1 MAFVGPREALSRAAT
16 SLRGAAARSGLPA
29 RPWWVSLRFTE
40 HVGEYAAPHLHRD
53 VPTGLLDALA
63 ILDAAGRDPDVAG
76 VWLRLDAPPAGWSTA
91 LSLRRA
97 IEQLRAQGKPV
108 VVYAE
113 VLDGV
118 SLLAASAAS
127 RIWLPETGR
136 VFLVGVRAQ
145 GVYLREFLDR
155 FGVTPEVVRVGSH
168 KSAGEMFTRDGMS
181 PEQREQLEGLTD
193 DLYGALVEGIARG
206 RGLPDATVRDLI
218 DRGPYTAETAVDAGL
233 IDACVYPDQVDEA
246 LRAITP
252 VRPDAPRR
260 IAWVPARAYAV
271 ARSLGAADRSAPSLA
286 YVVSQGSI
294 ARGGHGRGIGSDSV
308 APLLERLR
316 VDPRCRGV
324 VLRIDSPG
332 GDALAS
338 DLLWRAIDRLRRDK
352 PVVAS
357 LGEVAA
363 SGGYYMACAADQVF
377 AELASVTGSIGVIGG
392 KLNLEGLL
400 ERLGVG
406 TDAVERG
413 ARAGLLTAERPF
425 TADERRAVREEM
437 QALYATFV
445 ARVAAG
451 RGLSTEAVHRVA
463 EGRVFSGRRARSV
476 GLVDAVG
483 GPLEALREA
492 SAQAGFAPHALPSV
506 RVWPRTPHFAGLRTL
521 LQWVGE

>member
-1 MAFVGPREALSRAAT
+1 MAFVGPREAASRAAT
-16 SLRGAAARSGLPA
+16 SLRRAAARSGLPA
-29 RPWWVSLRFTE
+29 QPWWISLRWTE
-40 HVGEYAAPHLHRD
+40 HVGEYAVPHLHRD

-63 ILDAAGRDPDVAG
+63 TLDAAARDPEVAG
-76 VWLRLDAPPAGWSTA
+76 VWLKLDAPPAGWSTA

-97 IEQLRAQGKPV
+97 IERLRSQGKPV

-113 VLDGV
+113 VLDGI

-127 RIWLPETGR
+127 RIWLPDTGR

-193 DLYGALVEGIARG
+193 DLYEALVEGIARG

-218 DRGPYTAETAVDAGL
+218 DRGPYTAETAVEAGL
-233 IDACVYPDQVDEA
+233 IDDCVYPDQIDEA
-246 LRAITP
+246 LRMITP
-252 VRPDAPRR
+252 ARADAPRR
-260 IAWVPARAYAV
+260 VAWVPARAYAV
-271 ARSLGAADRSAPSLA
+271 ARGLAAGDRGPTLA

-316 VDPRCRGV
+316 VDASVRGV

-352 PVVAS
+352 PVVAT

-363 SGGYYMACAADQVF
+363 SGGYYMACAADEVF

-392 KLNLEGLL
+392 KLNVEGLL

-413 ARAGLLTAERPF
+413 ARSGLLSAERPF
-425 TADERRAVREEM
+425 TADERRAVRDEM

-445 ARVAAG
+445 ARVAQG
-451 RGLSTEAVHRVA
+451 RGLTTRAVHEVA
-463 EGRVFSGRRARSV
+463 EGRVFSGGRACTA

-492 SAQAGFAPHALPSV
+492 SARAGFAPHAPPAV
-506 RVWPRTPHFAGLRTL
+506 RVWPRTPHFAGLRRL